1 MDLCRRC
8 IGDSE
13 GRLQSVIAE
22 KPLSQGHEAVAE
34 RVQEVQQMSVQG
46 REWSVSLVNCED

>member
-1 MDLCRRC
+1 MF

-22 KPLSQGHEAVAE
+22 KPLIEGQEAITE
-34 RVQEVQQMSVQG
+34 KSPRGFRQLKVQG
-46 REWSVSLVNCED
+46 REWSVSLVNCQD